1 MGRILHGLGEWLQG
15 EYSCCSEFV
24 IFVEEELD
32 IDLDIDDVSAAR
44 IREPFKYG
52 RKVAGMRVS
61 KQLLN

>member
-24 IFVEEELD
+24 IYVEKELD

-44 IREPFKYG
+44 IREPFKYDVFEYG
-52 RKVAGMRVS
+52 VSNVAFS
-61 KQLLN
+61 N